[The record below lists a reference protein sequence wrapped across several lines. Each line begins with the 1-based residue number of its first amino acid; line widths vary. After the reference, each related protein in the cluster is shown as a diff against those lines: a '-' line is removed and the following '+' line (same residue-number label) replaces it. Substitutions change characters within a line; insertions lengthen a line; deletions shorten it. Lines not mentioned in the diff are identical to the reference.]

1 MAVKPDAAMGYRT
14 GAKFLLIFM
23 FAFFLLGY
31 SYILSIALGAIAG
44 LSSGF
49 MAAWWNAKEDFFT
62 EEETAKAERSQTG
75 DDATGGSL
83 KPRALR
89 YGFGV
94 KLAKDTRSD
103 RQQQQ
108 SKGSWWFLRRK
119 R

>member
-1 MAVKPDAAMGYRT
+1 MGYRT

-31 SYILSIALGAIAG
+31 SYILSIGLGAIAG

-75 DDATGGSL
+75 DDATGGPL

-94 KLAKDTRSD
+94 KLAKDTRNE
-103 RQQQQ
+103 RQQHN
-108 SKGSWWFLRRK
+108 GFSWWFLRRK

>member
-62 EEETAKAERSQTG
+62 EEETAKAERSQAGNETS
-75 DDATGGSL
+75 GGMIQR
-83 KPRALR
+83 RALR

-94 KLAKDTRSD
+94 KLAKSSRAE
-103 RQQQQ
+103 RQQT
-108 SKGSWWFLRRK
+108 GFSWWFLRRK